1 MFQPLLQPTWSL
13 VVSCVVGDEPLAA
26 RCRLLAIPENRSR
39 DVIHTTSTTELPAR
53 QSDEARQKH
62 PHTSSVN
69 DLHATHDPSLT
80 VDTRPPPAARNTRS
94 PPFAMAPASGY
105 KHGDNTPK
113 RAMVRGTISY
123 LESQGLPVNKSAIF
137 RHFDL
142 SRSQGYAAL
151 SSPSSSKRSD
161 PEWEETRGRPSKV
174 SEADQRRMEALL
186 WEDEGPQQH
195 PQHQQHELGQ
205 HHHGEGGSKAES
217 GTSADSSEAG
227 GFNWTRLAK
236 AAGVEV
242 TVNPR
247 TLHRAMGT
255 LGYRRCLSCGQNVVH
270 RRCREKRADWARRM
284 LETYPSTEDWRR
296 VRFSIELHFGFGLD
310 GRVRLL
316 PRPGERLQCPSCN
329 TGDDASGSRPDAGWS
344 RDIRK
349 VHAWAAAGY
358 GFKSG
363 LVFYEDSTSPNCG
376 GTPSMADYQYK
387 ILDKEVRSWLSAD
400 PTFVLYEDVEA
411 FAHGGLSKQNAVQAW
426 KESVGLRHVFSCG
439 DAPDLNPLETL
450 WPPAKQ
456 WQFGEGKGESG
467 AAGGGEEDGSK
478 NRDWED
484 ETLRGM
490 ARRAWE
496 GMEQERV
503 NIWVDFMVQ
512 RLRQVV
518 ESEGRLVPW

>member
-1 MFQPLLQPTWSL
+1 M
-13 VVSCVVGDEPLAA
+13 
-26 RCRLLAIPENRSR
+26 R
-39 DVIHTTSTTELPAR
+39 PAGY
-53 QSDEARQKH
+53 K
-62 PHTSSVN
+62 
-69 DLHATHDPSLT
+69 
-80 VDTRPPPAARNTRS
+80 
-94 PPFAMAPASGY
+94 GY
-105 KHGDNTPK
+105 KHGDTPK
-113 RAMVRGTISY
+113 KAMVRGTISY

-151 SSPSSSKRSD
+151 SSPASSKRSD

-174 SEADQRRMEALL
+174 SEADQRRMEMLL
-186 WEDEGPQQH
+186 WEEESPQQ
-195 PQHQQHELGQ
+195 QQQQQNQQHDLEHQ
-205 HHHGEGGSKAES
+205 HHGEGGKMDSGSSVDGSES
-217 GTSADSSEAG
+217 G

-255 LGYRRCLSCGQNVVH
+255 LGYRRCLSCGRSVVH
-270 RRCREKRADWARRM
+270 RRCREKRADWARRV
-284 LETYPSTEDWRR
+284 LEAYPTTEDWRR

-316 PRPGERLQCPSCN
+316 PRPGERLHCPGCEA
-329 TGDDASGSRPDAGWS
+329 GDDAGLGSEAGWP

-358 GFKSG
+358 GFKSK
-363 LVFYEDSTSPNCG
+363 LVFYEDSTSPNCA
-376 GTPSMADYQYK
+376 GTPSMADYHYK
-387 ILDKEVRSWLSAD
+387 ILDKEVRSWLAAD
-400 PTFVLYEDVEA
+400 PAFVLYEDVEA
-411 FAHGGLSKQNAVQAW
+411 FAHGGLSKQNAVQSW
-426 KESVGLRHVFSCG
+426 KESAGLRHVFGCG

-450 WPPAKQ
+450 WPARKQ
-456 WQFGEGKGESG
+456 WQFGEVTKGD
-467 AAGGGEEDGSK
+467 GGGEEDGK
-478 NRDWED
+478 GQDWED

-490 ARRAWE
+490 ARRAWD
-496 GMEQERV
+496 GVEQERV